1 MSRCRTLAFLLAAV
15 AGASACGTTQLA
27 VSPGSE
33 QAARYRAV
41 RKVPLTVELVLPPEF
56 QAYTQTVSYGL
67 RSAEIE
73 LGPAMAEN
81 ARRAVP
87 QAFET
92 VVGLAGGDA
101 APPGPV
107 HATVRPEILEVRVT
121 SGGGVKAA
129 CEVKARWSV
138 TDAAGKVLWEQV
150 VTGNSQREDIEALPL
165 SVEATLSPCME
176 SAVHNHYQALLRD
189 VVLGEWWAR

>member
-1 MSRCRTLAFLLAAV
+1 MSRCPTLALLLAAV
-15 AGASACGTTQLA
+15 VGAAACGTTHLA
-27 VSPGSE
+27 VSPGSD

-56 QAYTQTVSYGL
+56 QDYTQTVSYGL
-67 RSAEIE
+67 RSAEVQ

-87 QAFET
+87 EAFEA
-92 VVGLAGGDA
+92 VAGLPGGDA
-101 APPGPV
+101 ASRGPV
-107 HATVRPEILEVRVT
+107 QATVRPEILEVRVT
-121 SGGGVKAA
+121 SGGAVKAA

-138 TDAAGKVLWEQV
+138 TDAAGKALWEQV
-150 VTGNSQREDIEALPL
+150 VTGSSQRDDIQALPL